1 MIDGRFSAWLRLMA
15 ATVILPLVIFWAG
28 GAYLAS
34 LARDLRFKNFE
45 IEADETLTTMRTL
58 AETEKYLCS
67 SLNSLFNRQN
77 GPAEMAKAIE
87 DYARQHRIKLRYLV
101 WNADGDIA
109 RAGFPYEKKPGDW
122 KSAYLELRKIINEDY
137 MRNEKDI
144 PAESMANMRTVFGP
158 HFFPFYSRHCYAG
171 RELRLIRPDS
181 TQKYPLTWLKTGPNF
196 GLAVFFEYGVL
207 NSLPGL
213 RLWFD
218 NYRGNA
224 SVGLLS
230 DAEVF
235 CHNPLVVNE
244 LSQKKA
250 EFRHSYTNRQILPGH
265 YVFTRFINSEL
276 TSFCAIGRNAVD
288 QLATDTLTRM
298 VILLLH
304 FCLGFYA
311 ILSYRVTVLQTRIS
325 LKIRSQLLLLFA
337 VASILPGFLLFV
349 SGSDYLQQLRVGLL
363 NRAFNLSLTRLQD
376 VDELFNHEFTV
387 QKGRIV
393 SALSQ
398 LQKSLKQNHI
408 DRNTIYSFLDQ
419 QRPGPDMF
427 LLTASNTGIIV
438 SEVGLMLNSSLKE
451 VFNPRLAGDNA
462 KVNVM
467 KAIFKLSVYIMSVI
481 NKTPISDKTA
491 TEVEFIADGLMQKK
505 PAELIGRFYTRGTFW
520 HWGIGQIRHP
530 TFIEN
535 FSLFDPEI
543 IDYLM
548 LYVWDSRNLE
558 LEFVRR
564 IFGNI
569 RSSAE
574 GITIMAANE
583 LMTQVFPPEAV
594 EKPELVEFMHKL
606 RDQTLTR
613 PEFCRIDGKDYLLAG
628 HKCVHMPT
636 IRLFSLFPLEK
647 IEAEIS
653 GKKYT
658 ILLLALVS
666 LLISVS
672 LGLRVA
678 SGILQ
683 PLTELQSGIGELQR
697 RNFAYRL
704 PELGRDE
711 FGSLA
716 RIFNEILVD
725 FEEMHVASIVQE
737 KLMTRLEKPINT
749 GNLSIFGKIISTSG
763 NGSDYFEVFETPGQK
778 PAVLLGT
785 VAGTG
790 ISRCLLLAFLRSA
803 ALQLRH
809 LSDQPATFML
819 GLQEILKNSSAREN
833 HHEISLL
840 LLLPVAE
847 KEIIIANAGMR
858 PPMVLDHVSH
868 RAEAVKLSS
877 VTITAADNQ
886 GPAVTTIKLDSRQ
899 SLLCFTG
906 SETAVTSACFADT
919 ENVSPE
925 MLVDHLAGQLKA
937 SSSAIDTDL
946 DLTIVAVTNICQP
959 LPDTA

>member
-1 MIDGRFSAWLRLMA
+1 MIDGKFSAWLKLMA

-45 IEADETLTTMRTL
+45 IEADETLATMRSL

-87 DYARQHRIKLRYLV
+87 DYARQHRLKMRHLV
-101 WNADGDIA
+101 WNADGDIVQ
-109 RAGFPYEKKPGDW
+109 AGFPYEKQPGNW

-137 MRNEKDI
+137 MRNENDI
-144 PAESMANMRTVFGP
+144 PGEIMANMRTVFGP

-181 TQKYPLTWLKTGPNF
+181 TQKYPLTWLRTGPNF
-196 GLAVFFEYGVL
+196 GLAVFFEYDVL

-213 RLWFD
+213 RLWLD
-218 NYRGNA
+218 NHRGNV

-235 CHNPLVVNE
+235 CHNPLVANE
-244 LSQKKA
+244 LSQRKT

-265 YVFTRFINSEL
+265 YIFTRFIDSEL
-276 TSFCAIGRNAVD
+276 TGFCTIGRNAID
-288 QLATDTLTRM
+288 QLATDTLTRTVM
-298 VILLLH
+298 LLLH
-304 FCLGFYA
+304 FFLGFYA

-363 NRAFNLSLTRLQD
+363 NRAFNRSLTRLQD

-387 QKGRIV
+387 QKGRIG
-393 SALSQ
+393 SALAR

-408 DRNTIYSFLDQ
+408 DRNTIYSFLGQ
-419 QRPGPDMF
+419 QQPGPDMF

-438 SEVGLMLNSSLKE
+438 SEVGLMLNSSIKE
-451 VFNPRLAGDNA
+451 VFNPRLAGDST

-535 FSLFDPEI
+535 FSLFDPALV
-543 IDYLM
+543 DYLM

-574 GITIMAANE
+574 GITIMATNE
-583 LMTQVFPPEAV
+583 LMTRVFPPEAL

-647 IEAEIS
+647 IATEIS

-658 ILLLALVS
+658 LLLLALVS
-666 LLISVS
+666 LLLSVS

-683 PLTELQSGIGELQR
+683 PLAELQSGIGELQR
-697 RNFAYRL
+697 RNLAYRL
-704 PELGRDE
+704 PDLGHDE

-716 RIFNEILVD
+716 RIFNEIIVD

-737 KLMTRLEKPINT
+737 KLMTRLEKPVNA
-749 GNLSIFGKIISTSG
+749 GDLSIYGKIISASG
-763 NGSDYFEVFETPGQK
+763 NGGDYFEIFETPCQK
-778 PAVLLGT
+778 TAVLLGT

-809 LSDQPATFML
+809 LTDQPIAFMH
-819 GLQEILKNSSAREN
+819 GLQEILKNSSAGDS
-833 HHEISLL
+833 HHEISLM
-840 LLLPVAE
+840 LLLPAAE

-858 PPMVLDHVSH
+858 APMILDHASRRV
-868 RAEAVKLSS
+868 ETVELNS
-877 VTITAADNQ
+877 VAITAAGNQ
-886 GPAVTTIKLDSRQ
+886 QPAITTIKLDSRQ

-906 SETAVTSACFADT
+906 TETAVNSAGIADT
-919 ENVSPE
+919 ENVPPE
-925 MLVDHLAGQLKA
+925 TLIAHLAGHLRA
-937 SSSAIDTDL
+937 DSSTLDPDQ
-946 DLTIVAVTNICQP
+946 DLTIVAVTNICQS
-959 LPDTA
+959 LPKTA